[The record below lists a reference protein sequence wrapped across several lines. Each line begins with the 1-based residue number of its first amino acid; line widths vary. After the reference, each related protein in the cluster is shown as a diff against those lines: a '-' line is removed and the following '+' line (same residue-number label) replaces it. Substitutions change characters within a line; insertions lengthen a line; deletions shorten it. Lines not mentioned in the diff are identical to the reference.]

1 MRARTKTSANR
12 GRDGFMRRLRVRGAC
27 SGGGGLTASRAAQ
40 KQMDWPLL
48 MERLGVARHR
58 WDLAVL
64 CNLDEEEGRRPAD
77 LLAAVNSRSG
87 QRQLS
92 AQVLSLRLRAL
103 EDDGYVRHDDLCRIP
118 LVRVYFLL
126 PRGRVMLGTLR
137 ALAPWDR
144 EMPDRRSRAGAAGR

>member
-1 MRARTKTSANR
+1 MRARAKTSASW
-12 GRDGFMRRLRVRGAC
+12 GRDGFIQRIRARKAP
-27 SGGGGLTASRAAQ
+27 GGTGDLTTASAAE

-48 MERLGVARHR
+48 MERLRVARHR

-64 CNLDEEEGRRPAD
+64 CNLDEEEGRRTAD
-77 LLAAVNSRSG
+77 LLAAINSKSR

-126 PRGRVMLGTLR
+126 PRGRVMLRTLR
-137 ALAPWDR
+137 ALTPWDR
-144 EMPDRRSRAGAAGR
+144 EMPDRRSRAGSSGR